1 MRSRARALLSRR
13 KCASSAERIGTRCR
27 SENSLVGLTGPRQY
41 PLTAWSGISRDGVNT
56 ETAMKTTAVHCKRI
70 GRATVALIALSASIA
85 FANGP
90 ATTAA
95 NDGTIVVAQA
105 GTTTVTRVVI
115 EPFPAYQ
122 TGVRM
127 AAAQGPEALRRYIWR
142 TRM

>member
-1 MRSRARALLSRR
+1 
-13 KCASSAERIGTRCR
+13 
-27 SENSLVGLTGPRQY
+27 
-41 PLTAWSGISRDGVNT
+41 
-56 ETAMKTTAVHCKRI
+56 MKTTAVHCKRI

-142 TRM
+142 TRMIYNFYYDDFAPRA